1 MRLTLAN
8 IITLLRLLLLIPA
21 LYFLLHD
28 QRWLALSFLGAVL
41 LGDMLDGALARLRNE
56 VSALGK
62 ILDPAVDKIVFVSVL
77 ATIVW
82 IGDLSWIALAA
93 LLLLQIIVVA
103 GAVIWMREQKEPPS
117 ARPLGKVASF
127 LLSAGLLMA
136 ILHPLFHIDYYDWV
150 VYGGMI
156 LMYAAGFDYL
166 INLIHVLKS
175 APQEKSLRS
184 KPKIRAEEGR

>member
-8 IITLLRLLLLIPA
+8 IITLLRLLLLVPA
-21 LYFLLHD
+21 LYFLLND

-62 ILDPAVDKIVFVSVL
+62 VLDPAVDKIVFASVM
-77 ATIVW
+77 ATLVVL
-82 IGDLSWIALAA
+82 GDLHWITLAA
-93 LLLLQIIVVA
+93 FVLLQIIVVV
-103 GAVIWMREQKEPPS
+103 GAILWFKEEKSPPS
-117 ARPLGKVASF
+117 ARPLGKIASF

-136 ILHPLFHIDYYDWV
+136 ILHPVFHIFYYNWV

-166 INLIHVLKS
+166 INLIHVLKGTS
-175 APQEKSLRS
+175 QEKSLRS